1 MKRTF
6 NELNFKNID
15 QQGLEAWSKIYKGF
29 VLFVARENEEKPYV
43 ASLQLGN
50 GTEIAIPNTV
60 DDYWLCNFDGMNAD
74 LSCS

>member
-1 MKRTF
+1 MRQTF
-6 NELNFKNID
+6 NELNFKNIG

-29 VLFVARENEEKPYV
+29 ILFVARENEDKPYV

-50 GTEIAIPNTV
+50 GTEISIPNAI
-60 DDYWLCNFDGMNAD
+60 DDYWICNFDGMNAD